1 MAKYKDLVGTGVV
14 NFAGDNPAAV
24 KGQLWYDS
32 TNKDF
37 KYLFPNV
44 TSAGSWRTG
53 PSINTA
59 RYYGAGAGAS
69 RDASLIFG
77 GEDGSSNVAITE
89 SFDGSSWTEVNDLNQ
104 HKYTSGGAGTS
115 TAGLIFGGGTTPPYG
130 VLDETETWNGTNWTE
145 VNDLNNAKKLFGANG
160 TTTSGLIYGGEPSS
174 GTLDQTESWN
184 GTNWTEVNDLNTAR
198 RWYSWN
204 WYTILLL

>member
-1 MAKYKDLVGTGVV
+1 MTKYKDLVGTGVV

-89 SFDGSSWTEVNDLNQ
+89 SFDGSSWTEVNDLNIAIQ
-104 HKYTSGGAGTS
+104 DTLSGVGTQ
-115 TAGLIFGGGTTPPYG
+115 TDALVFGGETP
-130 VLDETETWNGTNWTE
+130 
-145 VNDLNNAKKLFGANG
+145 AAAIGA
-160 TTTSGLIYGGEPSS
+160 
-174 GTLDQTESWN
+174 QTESWN
-184 GTNWTEVNDLNTAR
+184 GTNWSSENTMNTAKVGNGGAGTPTAALTTSGQTPSGYSDAGTEE
-198 RWYSWN
+198 WYGTGLVTQTVTTTSD
-204 WYTILLL
+204 